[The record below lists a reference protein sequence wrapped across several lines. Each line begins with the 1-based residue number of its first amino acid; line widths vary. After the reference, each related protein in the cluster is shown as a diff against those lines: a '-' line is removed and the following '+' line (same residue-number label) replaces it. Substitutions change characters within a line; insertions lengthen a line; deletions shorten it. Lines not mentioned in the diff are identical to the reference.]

1 MPGIDPNDTAH
12 HMEQAMTLVS
22 TDPVLVRANRALGL
36 FSAGLMVPPIEWQA
50 VYPNDFAALACLAR
64 ACRQLRASYML
75 MISGYLA
82 EVRIL
87 LRAVYESSGLA
98 RMLAHDAASAEKWL
112 RQRKYSEVV

>member
-1 MPGIDPNDTAH
+1 
-12 HMEQAMTLVS
+12 MELVS
-22 TDPVLVRANRALGL
+22 TDPVLVRANKALSL
-36 FSAGLMVPPIEWQA
+36 CSAGLLLVPQIEWQA

-64 ACRQLRASYML
+64 AFRQLRASYML

-98 RMLAHDAASAEKWL
+98 RMLAHDAANDLQL
-112 RQRKYSEVV
+112 RELLGLVSGRVVSYA